1 MECGT
6 SAPPV
11 LSDAKGHFLARRES
25 RATSEWELMQPQN
38 SIESTP
44 AASSAFSAEDVAAV
58 LRQNA
63 WLNDDLIP
71 VAHAWLV
78 SAAAL
83 LGPQAPDRDALAD
96 LLRLIFNYD
105 ARAILQSAESHTVM
119 SREGARDVIRLLANL
134 ILDGKDVDS
143 DRFKEIVATL
153 KAKLSCRGRELF
165 LPIRL
170 SLAGRV
176 GEGELDRVILLLDSA
191 AALPFRTSVKGT
203 RKRILEF
210 CSALD

>member
-1 MECGT
+1 
-6 SAPPV
+6 
-11 LSDAKGHFLARRES
+11 
-25 RATSEWELMQPQN
+25 MQPEN
-38 SIESTP
+38 PLESSI
-44 AASSAFSAEDVAAV
+44 AASPVFSAEDVATV

-71 VAHAWLV
+71 AMHAWLV

-83 LGPQAPDRDALAD
+83 LGPQAPDGAALAG
-96 LLRLIFNYD
+96 LLRLIFHYD
-105 ARAILQSAESHTVM
+105 AYAILQSVESHTVM

-134 ILDGKDVDS
+134 ILDGPEVDS

-153 KAKLSCRGRELF
+153 KAKLNCRGRELF
-165 LPIRL
+165 FPIRL

-191 AALPFRTSVKGT
+191 ALLPFHTPVKGT
-203 RKRILEF
+203 RRRILEF

>member
-1 MECGT
+1 MSSNHAVESNSSIG
-6 SAPPV
+6 SQ
-11 LSDAKGHFLARRES
+11 FLA
-25 RATSEWELMQPQN
+25 N
-38 SIESTP
+38 
-44 AASSAFSAEDVAAV
+44 DVASI
-58 LRQNA
+58 LRENGWQGEEPIPA
-63 WLNDDLIP
+63 MQDWL
-71 VAHAWLV
+71 A

-83 LGPQAPDRDALAD
+83 LGPQSPDRAALAE
-96 LLRLIFNYD
+96 LLHLIFNYD
-105 ARAILQSAESHTVM
+105 AHAILQSAESHTVM

-134 ILDGKDVDS
+134 ILDGPDVDS

-191 AALPFRTSVKGT
+191 AALPFHTPVKGT
-203 RKRILEF
+203 RRRILEF